1 MVGIDRFNYWIY
13 DRGNDMSRMSD
24 LDIDRQDKEAS
35 NGDYSHEDCR
45 EPDQK
50 DYTKQVM
57 ASEEYKADMEDTDHD
72 QGYDEYKEKR
82 AGLFPEIDLSFL
94 DVVKRGGK

>member
-1 MVGIDRFNYWIY
+1 
-13 DRGNDMSRMSD
+13 MSRMSD
-24 LDIDRQDKEAS
+24 YNLQQQQELSDK
-35 NGDYSHEDCR
+35 GDYSHEDCR

-57 ASEEYKADMEDTDHD
+57 ASEEYKADMEDIDHD

>member
-1 MVGIDRFNYWIY
+1 
-13 DRGNDMSRMSD
+13 
-24 LDIDRQDKEAS
+24 
-35 NGDYSHEDCR
+35 
-45 EPDQK
+45 
-50 DYTKQVM
+50 M

-94 DVVKRGGK
+94 DVVKRGG